1 MRDSLRP
8 HSAHLVRR
16 QRTGGRGGRTLAQL
30 QASAVER
37 NPDGIAVTASGHEL
51 SYRDLDVRT
60 SRLARLLWAAGAGP
74 ESLVAV
80 ALPRSLE
87 SVTAIWAVAR
97 AGAAFVP
104 IDPSYPPARIEYQI
118 ADSGC
123 RIGLT
128 CREHLAGLPDGVH
141 WLVLDDPRLLADLG
155 EQSAS
160 PITYLDRPAPLR
172 SSNIAYVTYT
182 SGSTGRP
189 KGVAVTH
196 SGLPA
201 LCDEL
206 RTTVH
211 VGQDARILHNASP
224 SFDAS
229 VLELLLAIGAAAT
242 LVIAPPSVLGGTDL
256 AELLRRDRITHA
268 FITPSVLAT
277 LRPDGLDTLAA
288 IVVGGEACPPDLV
301 RTWATGGRRLHNA
314 YGPTETTIAAT
325 LSAALRPAA
334 TVAIGTPIPGLNC
347 RILDARLRPAL
358 TGTIGELYVNGPALA
373 RGYPGHPEPTA
384 ARFVADPFGAP
395 GARMYRTGDL
405 VRRTADG
412 ELEYLGRADHQVKV
426 RGLRIELGEI
436 DAVLMR
442 HADVAHAVTVDR
454 TTPAGAVELVSFV
467 RPAPGRE
474 PRAAELTTS
483 AGAELP
489 AFMLPNA
496 VVVVERF
503 PLTATGKIDRTA
515 LRTQHLPATAS
526 RRAADVGEDLV
537 AEVFGR
543 VLGRDALGG
552 DTDFFAAGGNSLLAT
567 QVAARLSEIWQLRVP
582 PTLLFDHPTV
592 AALTT
597 ALRTRQFD
605 TARPPL
611 LPAVRPER
619 IPLSPNQLRFWL
631 RNQFD
636 TTSAVDNVGFALR
649 LSGVDLDA
657 LHAALTDVLSRH
669 EALRTRYPAD
679 ADGPYQLVMDAAA
692 CADCFAVEDIGSAD
706 PAERVHGVLR
716 EGFDVTTRVPLRVR
730 LLRTTHDCV
739 LVCALHHICADGSS
753 LAPMAQDLATAYA
766 ARWTG
771 KAPEWRPVA
780 VQYADYA
787 LWQRE
792 LLGSRDEPD
801 SLLSRQLRYWREE
814 LDGLPD
820 QLDLP
825 IDRPRRSVASLRGA
839 TVDRTISAEWHSGL
853 LEVAC
858 DGHASLFMVMRTA
871 LAVLLARLSG
881 SDDIAIGVPMTNRA
895 EPALDGVVGM
905 FVNTTVSRTRID
917 AGEPF
922 AALLARTRARDLAN
936 FAHSEVPFEQV
947 VDAVDPVRS
956 PGRHPLYQVGF
967 AFQNFARA
975 DLNMPDTALSLFDIE
990 TDTVKTDLHIG
1001 VVDTRDADGTPGPV
1015 LIRFGYSTD
1024 LFDEATVAGFIDAY
1038 VRLLHSVVTGA
1049 STPVGDLTLADA
1061 DHRRPGATGHHVESE
1076 SLTAALARR
1085 AGARPDDTAVIC
1097 GPDSISYGG
1106 LTDRITRL
1114 ARWLIAQ
1121 GAGPESIVA
1130 VAMRRSIDQVV
1141 ALYAV
1146 AEAGA
1151 AWVPID
1157 PDHPEQR
1164 IAHILE
1170 SAVPHCVLTT
1180 TADRFTMAHAHAV
1193 DAMDLSGFPAGPV
1206 RDEERSVPLRG
1217 DHPAYVI
1224 YTSGSTGK
1232 PKGVVVTHAAIVN
1245 QLAWMHRRYGVGPR
1259 DRYLQKT
1266 AATFDVSL
1274 WGYFLPLRAGAQLI
1288 LAAPGSERD
1297 PHAICALVAEHAVT
1311 LTDFVPSMLT
1321 VVAGCASSRLLGS
1334 LRAVFVIGEA
1344 LAPETARD
1352 FAAVCPAQVHNLY
1365 GPTEAAV
1372 SITEHHIGPDDL
1384 RAPTVPI
1391 GVPVWNS
1398 RCPVLDS
1405 RLHEVPDGV
1414 TGELFLAGDQ
1424 LARGYHGAPGLTAT
1438 RFVADPFGSPG
1449 TRMYRSGDLARRRRG
1464 GTLEY
1469 LGRTDFQ
1476 VKVRGHRIELGEIES
1491 ALLGHRDV
1499 AQAAVV
1505 VNRSEAGDRLVGYVV
1520 PGDGHVVDA
1529 QALRR
1534 AVSGQLP
1541 SYMVPAAVVV
1551 LAALPVNTSGKLD
1564 RAALPEPEFTSS
1576 SSVAPATEL
1585 ERALA
1590 GVFAEVLGVDR
1601 VGATD
1606 DFFESGGSSLLVFV
1620 LHQRLSARLHR
1631 EVAMSAILAHPTVGG
1646 LAAHLTGSGTPQVA
1660 HSPAAD
1666 AVLEPEITAAG
1677 GSPAAT
1683 VLLTGA
1689 TGFLGA
1695 HLLNELLTRTGAQVV
1710 CLVRSTA
1717 EQNPLDRIVASLVR
1731 FRLPTDSVAERVR
1744 AVRGDLSQ
1752 PDLGLT
1758 PADFDFLAANIDA
1771 IYHNGARVNH
1781 VDPYERL
1788 RAANVEGTRSILR
1801 LATTRRIKTVH
1812 FVSTLGAAVPA
1823 DAVPAV
1829 IGEDDRLHADQLQA
1843 NGYLVSKWVGEEL
1856 VRQAGERGVP
1866 VTVFRPGTVCGH
1878 TVSAVNNPDD
1888 AFWNMVRAA
1897 ATLGVAPD
1905 VGAATVSLVPVD
1917 YVVRALVAISTASE
1931 CAGSVYHLVSQ
1942 HPVAVADVLDSLRAH
1957 GYPIAVRPLEAVRA
1971 ELDIHSAA
1979 RSAAG
1984 DDTLVRAA
1992 LLAPTFAGLAGH
2004 TVWSDVATRS
2014 ALEGTGIECPAVD
2027 RVVLDRYIERF
2038 GESDLLGTAAGPNA
2052 ETGGPAV
2059 PFVTPADCG

>member
-8 HSAHLVRR
+8 HSAHLIRR
-16 QRTGGRGGRTLAQL
+16 QRTGGRSGRTLAQL
-30 QASAVER
+30 LASAVER
-37 NPDGIAVTASGHEL
+37 NPDGLAVTASGHEL
-51 SYRDLDVRT
+51 RYRDLDART
-60 SRLARLLWAAGAGP
+60 SRLARLLWASGAGP
-74 ESLVAV
+74 ESRVAV

-87 SVTAIWAVAR
+87 SVTAIWAIAK

-104 IDPSYPPARIEYQI
+104 IDPSYPQARIDHQI
-118 ADSGC
+118 TDSGC

-128 CREHLAGLPDGVH
+128 RREHLDRLPTGVR
-141 WLVLDDPRLLADLG
+141 WLVLDDPLLLADLG
-155 EQSAS
+155 EQQAS
-160 PITYLDRPAPLR
+160 PITYLDRPTPLR
-172 SSNIAYVTYT
+172 SSNVAYVTYT

-201 LCDEL
+201 VCETL
-206 RTTVH
+206 RTTV
-211 VGQDARILHNASP
+211 GATQDARILYNASL

-242 LVIAPPSVLGGTDL
+242 LVITPPSVIGGLDL
-256 AELLRRDRITHA
+256 AELLHRERVTHA
-268 FITPSVLAT
+268 FLTPSVLAT
-277 LRPDGLDTLAA
+277 LRPAGLDNLAA

-301 RTWATGGRRLHNA
+301 RTWATAGKRLHNV
-314 YGPTETTIAAT
+314 YGPTETTIGVT
-325 LSAALRPAA
+325 LSDALAPAA
-334 TVAIGTPIPGLNC
+334 EVPLGNSVPGLVLHL
-347 RILDARLRPAL
+347 LDAQLRPAL
-358 TGTIGELYVNGPALA
+358 TGAVGELYVSGPALA
-373 RGYPGHPEPTA
+373 RGYTGHPGLTA
-384 ARFVADPFGAP
+384 ARFVADPS

-405 VRRTADG
+405 VRRTATG
-412 ELEYLGRADHQVKV
+412 ELEYLGRVDHQVKV

-436 DAVLMR
+436 DSALLRHPAV
-442 HADVAHAVTVDR
+442 AQAVTVDR
-454 TTPAGAVELVSFV
+454 TTGAGEVELVSFV
-467 RPAPGRE
+467 RAATGRE
-474 PRAAELTTS
+474 PRAAELTASLST
-483 AGAELP
+483 ELP
-489 AFMLPNA
+489 AFMLPNT
-496 VVVVERF
+496 VLVVEQF

-515 LRTQHLPATAS
+515 LRAQQLPAAAS

-543 VLGRDALGG
+543 ILGRDTLGG

-605 TARPPL
+605 TVRPPL

-649 LSGVDLDA
+649 LSGADLGA
-657 LHAALTDVLSRH
+657 LQAALIDVLSRH

-679 ADGPYQLVMDAAA
+679 ADGPHQLILDAAA
-692 CADCFAVEDIGSAD
+692 CGDCFAVEDIGDAD

-716 EGFDVTTRVPLRVR
+716 EGFDVTTQVPLRVR
-730 LLRTTHDCV
+730 LLRTTRDHV

-753 LAPMAQDLATAYA
+753 LAPMAQDLAAAYT
-766 ARWTG
+766 ARWGG

-801 SLLSRQLRYWREE
+801 SLLSQQLRYWSEE
-814 LDGLPD
+814 LGGLPD

-839 TVDRTISAEWHSGL
+839 AVDRTISARLHGEL
-853 LEVAC
+853 LEVARS
-858 DGHASLFMVMRTA
+858 GHASLFMVMRTA

-881 SDDIAIGVPMTNRA
+881 SSDIAIGVPMTNRA

-922 AALLARTRARDLAN
+922 AALLARTRSRDLAN

-967 AFQNFARA
+967 AFQNFARP
-975 DLNMPDTALSLFDIE
+975 DLEMPDTALSPFAIE
-990 TDTVKTDLHIG
+990 IDTVKTDLHIG
-1001 VVDTRDADGTPGPV
+1001 VIDTRDEDGTPGPV

-1024 LFDEATVAGFIDAY
+1024 LFDQATVDGFLDAY
-1038 VRLLHSVVTGA
+1038 VRLLHSVAAEV
-1049 STPVGDLTLADA
+1049 STPVGDLILADA
-1061 DHRRPGATGHHVESE
+1061 AHPGCDATAHPVESE
-1076 SLTAALARR
+1076 SLTAALLRR
-1085 AGARPDDTAVIC
+1085 AAARPDDIAVVC
-1097 GPDSISYGG
+1097 GPASISYTD
-1106 LTDRITRL
+1106 LTDRIARL

-1121 GAGPESIVA
+1121 GAGPESVVA

-1164 IAHILE
+1164 TAHILE
-1170 SAVPHCVLTT
+1170 SADPHCVLTT
-1180 TADRFTMAHAHAV
+1180 TADRFTMVPAHAV
-1193 DAMDLSGFPAGPV
+1193 DAMDLSRFPAGPV
-1206 RDEERSVPLRG
+1206 RDEERGVPLRG

-1245 QLAWMHRRYGVGPR
+1245 QLEWMHRRYGVGPQ

-1321 VVAGCASSRLLGS
+1321 VIAGCASSPLLRT

-1344 LAPETARD
+1344 LPPETARD

-1405 RLHEVPDGV
+1405 RLHEVYDGV

-1424 LARGYHGAPGLTAT
+1424 LARGYHGAPGLTAA
-1438 RFVADPFGSPG
+1438 RFVADPFGPPG
-1449 TRMYRSGDLARRRRG
+1449 ARMYRSGDLARRRRDG
-1464 GTLEY
+1464 ALEY

-1491 ALLGHRDV
+1491 ALLADPEV
-1499 AQAAVV
+1499 AQAAVTV
-1505 VNRSEAGDRLVGYVV
+1505 HRSEAGDRLVGYIV
-1520 PGDGHVVDA
+1520 PADGHVVDA

-1534 AVSGQLP
+1534 SVSGQLP
-1541 SYMVPAAVVV
+1541 SYMVPAAVLV

-1564 RAALPEPEFTSS
+1564 RAALPEPVFTSAS
-1576 SSVAPATEL
+1576 AVAPATEL
-1585 ERALA
+1585 ECAIA
-1590 GVFAEVLGVDR
+1590 DVFAEVLNIDR

-1620 LHQRLSARLHR
+1620 LHQRLSARLNR

-1646 LAAHLTGSGTPQVA
+1646 LAAHLTGAGAPPMV

-1677 GSPAAT
+1677 GRPAAT

-1695 HLLNELLTRTGAQVV
+1695 HLLNELLTSTGAQVV
-1710 CLVRSTA
+1710 CLVRSA
-1717 EQNPLDRIVASLVR
+1717 AGQDPLDRIVASLER
-1731 FRLPTDSVAERVR
+1731 FRLPTDAVAERVR
-1744 AVRGDLSQ
+1744 AVRGDLAQ

-1758 PADFDFLAANIDA
+1758 PADFDFLAANVDA

-1829 IGEDDRLHADQLQA
+1829 VGEDDRLRADQLQD

-1856 VRQAGERGVP
+1856 IRQAGERGVP
-1866 VTVFRPGTVCGH
+1866 VTVFRPGTICGH

-1917 YVVRALVAISTASE
+1917 YVVRALVAISTGSGGT
-1931 CAGSVYHLVSQ
+1931 GSVYHLVSQ

-1957 GYPIAVRPLEAVRA
+1957 GHPIAVRPLEEVRA
-1971 ELDIHSAA
+1971 ELDTQTAA

-2004 TVWSDVATRS
+2004 TVWSDVAART

-2027 RVVLDRYIERF
+2027 RIVLDRYVERL
-2038 GESDLLGTAAGPNA
+2038 GESDLLGTAAG
-2052 ETGGPAV
+2052 
-2059 PFVTPADCG
+2059 FTPAGCG

>member
-1 MRDSLRP
+1 MLD
-8 HSAHLVRR
+8 
-16 QRTGGRGGRTLAQL
+16 
-30 QASAVER
+30 SAVER
-37 NPDGIAVTASGHEL
+37 NPDGLAVSVSGHEIR
-51 SYRDLDVRT
+51 YRELDARAN
-60 SRLARLLWAAGAGP
+60 RLARLLWTSGAGP
-74 ESLVAV
+74 ESRVAV
-80 ALPRSLE
+80 VLSRSLA

-97 AGAAFVP
+97 TGAAFVP
-104 IDPSYPPARIEYQI
+104 IDPTYPRARVEYQLS
-118 ADSGC
+118 DSGC

-128 CREHLAGLPDGVH
+128 CREHLSDLPAGVR
-141 WLVLDDPRLLADLG
+141 WLVLDDPRLLAELG
-155 EQSAS
+155 EQPAS
-160 PITYLDRPAPLR
+160 PITYLDRPTPVR
-172 SSNIAYVTYT
+172 PSNVAYVTYT

-206 RTTVH
+206 RATVRIT
-211 VGQDARILHNASP
+211 QDARILHNASP
-224 SFDAS
+224 SFDAA

-242 LVIAPPSVLGGTDL
+242 LVIASPPVIGGNDL
-256 AELLRRDRITHA
+256 ADLLRRERVTHA
-268 FITPSVLAT
+268 FMTPSVLAT
-277 LRPDGLDTLAA
+277 VRPDGLDTLAT

-325 LSAALRPAA
+325 LSDALRPAA
-334 TVAIGTPIPGLNC
+334 AVPLGTAIPGLTC
-347 RILDARLRPAL
+347 HILDARLRPTL
-358 TGTIGELYVNGPALA
+358 TGATGELYVSGPALA

-405 VRRTADG
+405 VRRTTTG
-412 ELEYLGRADHQVKV
+412 ELAYLGRADHQVKV

-436 DAVLMR
+436 DSALMR
-442 HADVAHAVTVDR
+442 HPEVAQAVTVDR
-454 TTPAGAVELVSFV
+454 ATAAGAVELVSFV
-467 RPAPGRE
+467 RGAPGRE
-474 PRAAELTTS
+474 PRTAELTAS
-483 AGAELP
+483 LSAELP
-489 AFMLPNA
+489 AFMLPNT
-496 VVVVERF
+496 VVVVEQF
-503 PLTATGKIDRTA
+503 PLTATGKVDRTA
-515 LRTQHLPATAS
+515 LRAQRLPATPS
-526 RRAADVGEDLV
+526 RRAGDLGEDLV

-543 VLGRDALGG
+543 ILGRGALGG

-567 QVAARLSEIWQLRVP
+567 QVAARLSEIWQMRVP

-592 AALTT
+592 GALTT
-597 ALRTRQFD
+597 ALRTRRFD
-605 TARPPL
+605 AVRPPL
-611 LPAVRPER
+611 LPAVRPGR

-649 LSGVDLDA
+649 LSGVNIDA

-679 ADGPYQLVMDAAA
+679 EDGPYQLVLDAAA

-716 EGFDVTTRVPLRVR
+716 EGFDVTARVPLRVR
-730 LLRTTHDCV
+730 LLRTTHDHV

-753 LAPMAQDLATAYA
+753 LAPMAQDLAIAYA
-766 ARWTG
+766 ARWAG
-771 KAPEWRPVA
+771 KAPDWRPIT

-792 LLGSRDEPD
+792 LLGSRDDPH
-801 SLLSRQLRYWREE
+801 SLLSRQLRYWSEE

-825 IDRPRRSVASLRGA
+825 TDRPRRAVASLRGS
-839 TVDRTISAEWHSGL
+839 TVDRTISAAAHGALLGL
-853 LEVAC
+853 AR

-871 LAVLLARLSG
+871 LAVLLSRLSG
-881 SDDIAIGVPMTNRA
+881 SGDIAIGVPMTNRA

-917 AGEPF
+917 PREPF

-975 DLNMPDTALSLFDIE
+975 DLDMPDTALSLFDIE

-1001 VVDTRDADGTPGPV
+1001 VVDTRDADGAPGPV

-1024 LFDEATVAGFIDAY
+1024 LFDHATVEGFIDAY
-1038 VRLLHSVVTGA
+1038 VRLLHSVAAGA
-1049 STPVGDLTLADA
+1049 STPVGDLILAD
-1061 DHRRPGATGHHVESE
+1061 PGHSDSDAGGHPVEAE
-1076 SLTAALARR
+1076 SLTAALARQ
-1085 AGARPDDTAVIC
+1085 AVARPDSTAVSC
-1097 GPDSISYGG
+1097 GPDSISYRD
-1106 LTDRITRL
+1106 LADRITRL

-1157 PDHPEQR
+1157 PDHPRQR
-1164 IAHILE
+1164 IGHILE

-1180 TADRFTMAHAHAV
+1180 TADRFTAVAAHAV
-1193 DAMDLSGFPAGPV
+1193 DMIDLSAFPAGPV
-1206 RDEERSVPLRG
+1206 RDDEREVALRG

-1245 QLAWMHRRYGVGPR
+1245 QLAWMHQRYQVGPE

-1274 WGYFLPLRAGAQLI
+1274 WGYFLPLRAGARLI
-1288 LAAPGSERD
+1288 LAAPGRERD
-1297 PHAICALVAEHAVT
+1297 PHAICALIAEHAVT

-1321 VVAGCASSRLLGS
+1321 VVVGCASSDQLRS
-1334 LRAVFVIGEA
+1334 LRSVFVIGEA
-1344 LAPETARD
+1344 LPPETARD
-1352 FAAVCPAQVHNLY
+1352 FAAVCPAQLHNLY

-1405 RLHEVPDGV
+1405 RLHEVPPAV

-1424 LARGYHGAPGLTAT
+1424 LARGYHGAPGLTAA
-1438 RFVADPFGSPG
+1438 RFVADPFGPPG
-1449 TRMYRSGDLARRRRG
+1449 TRMYRSGDLARRRRDG
-1464 GTLEY
+1464 ALEY

-1491 ALLGHRDV
+1491 ALLGDPAV
-1499 AQAAVV
+1499 AQAAVTV
-1505 VNRSEAGDRLVGYVV
+1505 HHSDAGDRLVGYVV
-1520 PGDGHVVDA
+1520 PADGHEVEPT
-1529 QALRR
+1529 ALRR
-1534 AVSGQLP
+1534 RISGQLP
-1541 SYMVPAAVVV
+1541 SYMVPAAVQV

-1564 RAALPEPEFTSS
+1564 RAALPDPVFTRELA
-1576 SSVAPATEL
+1576 VAPATEL
-1585 ERALA
+1585 EHTLA
-1590 GVFAEVLGVDR
+1590 EVFADVLGIGR
-1601 VGATD
+1601 LGATD

-1620 LHQRLSARLHR
+1620 LHQRLSARLNR
-1631 EVAMSAILAHPTVGG
+1631 DVAMSAILANPTVAG
-1646 LAAHLTGSGTPQVA
+1646 LAAHLSGSATPAVA
-1660 HSPAAD
+1660 YSPAAD
-1666 AVLEPEITAAG
+1666 AVLEPDITAAG
-1677 GSPAAT
+1677 CAPASTAPAGT

-1695 HLLNELLTRTGAQVV
+1695 HLLNALLTHTGAQVV
-1710 CLVRSTA
+1710 CLVRGTT
-1717 EQNPLDRIVASLVR
+1717 EQHPLDRIIASLRR
-1731 FRLPTDSVAERVR
+1731 FRLPTDAVTARVR
-1744 AVRGDLSQ
+1744 ALRGDLSE
-1752 PDLGLT
+1752 PNLGLD
-1758 PADFDFLAANIDA
+1758 PADFDFLTATIDA

-1801 LATTRRIKTVH
+1801 LATTRRVKAVH

-1823 DAVPAV
+1823 GAMPAV
-1829 IGEDDRLHADQLQA
+1829 IGEDDRLHAGQLQD
-1843 NGYLVSKWVGEEL
+1843 NGYLISKWVGEEL
-1856 VRQAGERGVP
+1856 IRQAGERGVP
-1866 VTVFRPGTVCGH
+1866 VSVFRPGTICGH

-1897 ATLGVAPD
+1897 AVLGVAPD
-1905 VGAATVSLVPVD
+1905 VGSATVSLVPVD
-1917 YVVRALVAISTASE
+1917 YVVRALVAISTGRG
-1931 CAGSVYHLVSQ
+1931 AGTGAVYHLVNQ
-1942 HPVAVADVLDSLRAH
+1942 HPVAVADVLDRLRAH
-1957 GYPIAVRPLEAVRA
+1957 GYPIALRPLEEVRA
-1971 ELDIHSAA
+1971 ALDSRSAA

-2004 TVWSDVATRS
+2004 TVWSDIGTRS
-2014 ALEGTGIECPAVD
+2014 ALTGTGIECPAID
-2027 RVVLDRYIERF
+2027 RVVVDRYIECF
-2038 GESDLLGTAAGPNA
+2038 VESGLLEPVPATGEAIPSVTAAG
-2052 ETGGPAV
+2052 
-2059 PFVTPADCG
+2059 CG